1 MATHDEENRRVYW
14 CRQMDEAYEFMQ
26 AVCDDPVEECGEDF
40 ADLRLA
46 ASEAGVV
53 ICFSDTKVV
62 DDFNRIFWLRKS
74 IVEDLVGVAG
84 AMNERGWV
92 LKVEDGYRSVEIQR
106 RLGLTH
112 RTFDVVLQRVTWEC
126 RGEIPPPELMW
137 RRMSALIAT
146 NAKVGTHVSG
156 TAVDVSV
163 QVLEGGVAGS
173 ELDRGGPYLELSE
186 RTPMSSPFVSEEAG
200 RNRTAITACLEAH
213 GFVAYPYEFWHY
225 SKGDAYDVRL
235 HGRGGPARYGPVH
248 FDPTVGRMQSVD
260 RPATPLHS
268 MEAIQE
274 GIDRA
279 LRKQRPA

>member
-14 CRQMDEAYEFMQ
+14 CRQMDEAYQFMQ

-106 RLGLTH
+106 RLGLTQL
-112 RTFDVVLQRVTWEC
+112 TFDVVLQRVTWEC

-235 HGRGGPARYGPVH
+235 NGRGGPARYGPVH
-248 FDPTVGRMQSVD
+248 FDHTAGRMQSVD